1 MINKARKWKE
11 VILNSLSQLNSQ
23 IEQMENNDTVGLVA
37 RTTSFPKYIELLK
50 QRKQMIQQLEMLEDG
65 FPLDRPLIDGPNDTV
80 FLKEGVVAV
89 KRVYGGGRGG
99 GRGGGKIQ
107 TRYHWIGTFSFK
119 DFVHGE
125 EEEKNEKEGE

>member
-11 VILNSLSQLNSQ
+11 VILTSLSKLNTQ

-65 FPLDRPLIDGPNDTV
+65 FPLDRPLINGPNDTV

-89 KRVYGGGRGG
+89 KRVYGGG

-119 DFVHGE
+119 DFVCNAE
-125 EEEKNEKEGE
+125 KEKNEKEGE